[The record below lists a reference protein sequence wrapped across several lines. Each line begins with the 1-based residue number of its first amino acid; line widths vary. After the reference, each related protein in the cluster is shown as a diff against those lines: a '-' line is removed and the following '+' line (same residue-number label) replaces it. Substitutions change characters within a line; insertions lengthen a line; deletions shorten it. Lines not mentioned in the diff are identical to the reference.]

1 MKRLKSTLGTVLLV
15 ASGAAALGLGIT
27 MAVAAM
33 VIGLVATGAARLLAT
48 AAPDRPIHDAEI
60 IPPIP
65 TV

>member
-15 ASGAAALGLGIT
+15 AAGAAALGLGIT

-33 VIGLVATGAARLLAT
+33 VIGLVATGAARLLST
-48 AAPDRPIHDAEI
+48 AAPDRLIHDAEI